1 MRNGL
6 NPAWVMLEW
15 GWWIHHPCRS
25 STNPSCFVH
34 GLSQKGI
41 RAGSFA
47 NRVLDGSLARAGL
60 MVGLACVA
68 GLCLKELM
76 SSRNVNQP

>member
-1 MRNGL
+1 MAL
-6 NPAWVMLEW
+6 TPAWMKLKW

-25 STNPSCFVH
+25 RTDPSCFVH
-34 GLSQKGI
+34 ELSQKGI

-47 NRVLDGSLARAGL
+47 NHVLDGSLARAEL
-60 MVGLACVA
+60 VVGLACVA
-68 GLCLKELM
+68 GLCLEELM